1 MQERLS
7 KKAKNNPENMT
18 PLEWQLLLDKETFH
32 FTREKGTEK
41 RWSSLL
47 NFEDSK
53 GVYTCASCNQSLFK
67 STTKFDAGNGWPSFS
82 ELIKSENDS
91 KSFWKNI
98 LSKDNSDSVR
108 YEKDERYGEVTRIEV
123 LCARCNA
130 HLGHIF
136 QDSRTSTGKRYCMNG
151 ASLSF
156 NPSVDKYKEMSRY
169 ELSQKPEISKNIEFI
184 LFTIFGVRKS
194 RYYN

>member
-18 PLEWQLLLDKETFH
+18 LLEWQLLLDKETFH

-82 ELIKSENDS
+82 ELIKSKNDS

-156 NPSVDKYKEMSRY
+156 NPDSKSVK
-169 ELSQKPEISKNIEFI
+169 
-184 LFTIFGVRKS
+184 GKS
-194 RYYN
+194 R

>member
-7 KKAKNNPENMT
+7 KKAKNNPETMT
-18 PLEWQLLLDKETFH
+18 LLEWQLLMDKETFH

-53 GVYTCASCNQSLFK
+53 GVYNCASCNQSLFE

-82 ELIKSENDS
+82 ELIMSQNVS

-108 YEKDERYGEVTRIEV
+108 YEKDERYGGVTRIEV

-130 HLGHIF
+130 HLGHLF

-156 NPSVDKYKEMSRY
+156 NPDSKSVKGKSRCN
-169 ELSQKPEISKNIEFI
+169 LSQKTEISKNIDFI
-184 LFTIFGVRKS
+184 LFSIFGVDTHPK
-194 RYYN
+194 